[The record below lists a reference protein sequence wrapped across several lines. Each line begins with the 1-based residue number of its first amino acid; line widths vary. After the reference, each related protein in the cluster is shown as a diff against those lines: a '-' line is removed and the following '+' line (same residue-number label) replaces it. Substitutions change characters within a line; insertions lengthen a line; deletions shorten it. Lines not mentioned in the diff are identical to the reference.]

1 MKNAIIETIIILA
14 IFGVAIL
21 GGYYFGVE
29 ATFKGF

>member
-21 GGYYFGVE
+21 GGYFFGIE
-29 ATFKGF
+29 ANFKGF